1 MVIDLPFETMQAF
14 CSQQGFKV
22 VPLLEKTTADK
33 IVKKHEKYLDK
44 DRIKVLDKRKAL
56 SVQEYEKVFYEETH
70 LDDSGSAK
78 FSGYEDQE
86 YALVEILEHHRY
98 YSKVEK

>member
-1 MVIDLPFETMQAF
+1 M
-14 CSQQGFKV
+14 
-22 VPLLEKTTADK
+22 
-33 IVKKHEKYLDK
+33 
-44 DRIKVLDKRKAL
+44 LDKRKAL